1 MVESMADTRE
11 MTMDDYLA
19 MARRRLKVVVVP
31 LLIAPIA
38 GFLVSY
44 GFPARWQS
52 QALVQVMSAKLG
64 SSFVEPV
71 ITHDFSD
78 RVNELQASILSIAKL
93 QTIVTGMGLAKPG
106 AEAEKLA
113 EEIRP
118 NVTVLPVISPLA
130 QAEAGLA
137 AKKKPGT
144 VEAVPSVSI
153 TYVDSKSAER
163 AQRICNEVAN
173 QFVNADLKLRVDT
186 TNETAGFMGRQV
198 VAAKQDLDDQDAKLA
213 KFKNDNWGKLPG
225 DADNNMKILQ
235 SQTTQLD
242 ATTQNLNR
250 AQQDKS
256 YAESMLAQNLA
267 TWKASL
273 SSTNP
278 QTLEQQLTALQT
290 LLLQLQARYTDDY
303 PDVVKTKADI
313 AKVQGRLDELNKL
326 SGTPSAASDKASANE
341 PPEIR
346 QQRLQIH
353 QYQEAI
359 EQYERQQKDLEA
371 SIENYRRLT
380 HASPEIEEQWS
391 VLNRDYASKQKFYND
406 LLARQSSADLGKQ
419 AENSAEGE
427 QVTIGQSANKPD
439 SPIFP
444 NRILFAAGGMGAGLG
459 LGLLI
464 AIWLEFS
471 DKSIRTERDA
481 AIAMDL
487 PLLISV
493 PWVGGDE
500 PGATDGNG
508 NGNGRRRF
516 WGRATADKDEDKVGV

>member
-11 MTMDDYLA
+11 MTMEDYLA
-19 MARRRLKVVVVP
+19 MVRRRLKVVVVP

-44 GFPARWQS
+44 GFQPRYQS
-52 QALVQVMSAKLG
+52 QASVAVMSAKLG

-78 RVNELQASILSIAKL
+78 RVNELQGRILSITNL
-93 QTIVTGMGLAKPG
+93 QTMVTGMGLAKPG
-106 AEAEKLA
+106 ADAEKLA

-118 NVTVLPVISPLA
+118 NVTVLPVISALT

-153 TYVDSKSAER
+153 TYIDTGSAER
-163 AQRICNEVAN
+163 AQRICNALAN
-173 QFVNADLKLRVDT
+173 QFVNADLTLRVDT
-186 TNETAGFMGRQV
+186 TKETSDFMGRQV
-198 VAAKQDLDDQDAKLA
+198 AAAKQDLDNQDAKLA
-213 KFKNDNWGKLPG
+213 EFKQAHWGQLPG

-242 ATTQNLNR
+242 ATTQSLNR

-290 LLLQLQARYTDDY
+290 QLLQLQARYTDDY

-313 AKVQGRLDELNKL
+313 AKVQGRLDEVNKL
-326 SGTPSAASDKASANE
+326 SGTPTAASDKASANE

-359 EQYERQQKDLEA
+359 EQYQRQQQALEA
-371 SIENYRRLT
+371 SIRNYDKLT
-380 HASPEIEEQWS
+380 HASPEIEQQWS

-406 LLARQSSADLGKQ
+406 LLSRQSSADLGKQ

-439 SPIFP
+439 SPTFP
-444 NRILFAAGGMGAGLG
+444 NRILFAAGGLAGGMG

-481 AIAMDL
+481 AVAMDL

-493 PWVGGDE
+493 PWVGGEE
-500 PGATDGNG
+500 PGAAYGNG
-508 NGNGRRRF
+508 NGNGRRKF
-516 WGRATADKDEDKVGV
+516 WGRTPADKDEEKIGV